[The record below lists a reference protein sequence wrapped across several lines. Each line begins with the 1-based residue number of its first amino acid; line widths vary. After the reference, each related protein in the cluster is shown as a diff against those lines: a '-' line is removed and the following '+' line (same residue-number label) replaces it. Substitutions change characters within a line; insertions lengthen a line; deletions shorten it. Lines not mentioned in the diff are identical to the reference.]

1 MKNMFRLGAENSV
14 LMIKFMVS
22 TWCNYDCSYC
32 NYSKSTRKR
41 KDNFYNGKNLIKK
54 YFKKNCG
61 HAFDNYPVE
70 IWIKAFA
77 EITGDFIVSI
87 SGGEPF
93 LDTENFPLFLE
104 SLARMDKCKLI
115 RIDTNGFWGKIGKY
129 RDINDLVKKKTV
141 LNISYHPTQVDWDRY
156 VENIRAIHGSGWSIA
171 MINYVMTAEQKSGY
185 EKFRDFFMSRYGVYV
200 NPNPD
205 RYGDKNILEEK
216 LKKYFPEIDMKYKV
230 MRANPAGVKCY
241 HPSICFYL
249 QPTGE
254 ISRNCTDFK
263 AINFLKKSRL
273 LTALKEP
280 MVCQAHKCPC
290 PDMYAFQADSG
301 RGKSFNLLGEFIEEC
316 RKHQEEFADKRL

>member
-1 MKNMFRLGAENSV
+1 MFRLGTENSV

-22 TWCNYDCSYC
+22 AWCNYDCPYC
-32 NYSKSTRKR
+32 NYSRSTRKR
-41 KDNFYNGKNLIKK
+41 NDKFHTGLRSIKK
-54 YFKKNCG
+54 ILFSKNRG
-61 HAFDNYPVE
+61 HAFDNYQVE
-70 IWIKAFA
+70 TWVEAFNNIKP
-77 EITGDFIVSI
+77 DFIVSI

-104 SLARMDKCKLI
+104 SLAKMDKCKLI

-129 RDINDLVKKKTV
+129 RGINDSVRQKTV
-141 LNISYHPTQVDWDRY
+141 LNVSYHPTQINWERY
-156 VENIRAIHGSGWSIA
+156 TENIRAICESGWSIA
-171 MINYVMTAEQKSGY
+171 MINYVMTDEQKSGY
-185 EKFRDFFMSRYGVYV
+185 KKFRDFFMSRYGVYV

-205 RYGDKNILEEK
+205 RYGDKNILAEE

-230 MRANPAGVKCY
+230 IRANPAGIKCY

-280 MVCQAHKCPC
+280 MVCKAHKCPC

-301 RGKSFNLLGEFIEEC
+301 RGKSFNLLGEFVEEC
-316 RKHQEEFADKRL
+316 RKHQEKFAGNKF